1 MSDVYSYGVVLL
13 ELVTGRKSLD
23 KSRPVR
29 EQTLADWALPML
41 THKKKVLGILDP
53 RLGSDDYPVRS
64 VQKAA
69 MLAYHCLSGNPKAR
83 PLMRDIVASLEPL
96 QQPELVPAANA

>member
-1 MSDVYSYGVVLL
+1 M
-13 ELVTGRKSLD
+13 
-23 KSRPVR
+23 
-29 EQTLADWALPML
+29 
-41 THKKKVLGILDP
+41 LGILDP

-69 MLAYHCLSGNPKAR
+69 MLAYHCLSSNPKAR

-96 QQPELVPAANA
+96 QQLELVPANL